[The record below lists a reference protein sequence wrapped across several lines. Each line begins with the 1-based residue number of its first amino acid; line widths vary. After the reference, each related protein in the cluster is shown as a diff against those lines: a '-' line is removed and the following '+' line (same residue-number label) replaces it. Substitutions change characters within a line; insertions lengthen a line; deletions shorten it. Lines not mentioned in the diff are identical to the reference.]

1 MFLRKT
7 GVILVFGLLL
17 EMSTPLIAQEA
28 QTPAPQQ
35 PQTVERQKVRRA
47 IKHRRHVKRLGFGLR
62 RLNLTAEQRLQT
74 QAILQRH
81 LESIR
86 GQREELL
93 QLREKRLSGTLTD
106 DDRARAKALHQELRD
121 ARQGIR
127 GDLSNL
133 LTSEQRTQLEQLK
146 SQRKTRREERLKRR
160 QELRDRVPQ

>member
-1 MFLRKT
+1 MVLQKT

-28 QTPAPQQ
+28 QTPAPQI

-106 DDRARAKALHQELRD
+106 DDRATAKALHQELRD

>member
-1 MFLRKT
+1 MVLQKT
-7 GVILVFGLLL
+7 GVILVFGLLMA
-17 EMSTPLIAQEA
+17 MSAPLIAQEA
-28 QTPAPQQ
+28 QTTAPQQ

-47 IKHRRHVKRLGFGLR
+47 IKRRRHVKRFGFGLR
-62 RLNLTAEQRLQT
+62 RLDLTAEQRLQT

-93 QLREKRLSGTLTD
+93 RLREKRISGTLTD

-133 LTSEQRTQLEQLK
+133 LTTEQRTQLEQMK

-160 QELRDRVPQ
+160 QELRERLPQ

>member
-1 MFLRKT
+1 MVLRKT

-17 EMSTPLIAQEA
+17 AMSTPLIAQEV

-35 PQTVERQKVRRA
+35 PQTLERQEFRRA
-47 IKHRRHVKRLGFGLR
+47 ARHRRHVKRIGSGLR

-93 QLREKRLSGTLTD
+93 RLREKRISGTFTD
-106 DDRARAKALHQELRD
+106 DDRARANALHQELRD
-121 ARQGIR
+121 ARQSIR

-133 LTSEQRTQLEQLK
+133 LTTEQRSQLEQMK
-146 SQRKTRREERLKRR
+146 SERKMRREERLKRR
-160 QELRDRVPQ
+160 QELREKLPQ

>member
-1 MFLRKT
+1 MVLRKT
-7 GVILVFGLLL
+7 GVILVFVLLL
-17 EMSTPLIAQEA
+17 AMSTPLIAQEA
-28 QTPAPQQ
+28 QTPTPEQ

-47 IKHRRHVKRLGFGLR
+47 TKHRRHVKRFGFGLR
-62 RLNLTAEQRLQT
+62 RLDLTAEQRLQT

-93 QLREKRLSGTLTD
+93 RLREKRVSGTLTD

-121 ARQGIR
+121 ARQGIQ

-133 LTSEQRTQLEQLK
+133 LTTEQRTQLEQMK

-160 QELRDRVPQ
+160 QELRDRLPQ